1 MIEIV
6 FKIKENRA
14 VAYDNN
20 KEIGECVFVENKDT
34 WNIVHTGVDNSYQ
47 GQGIARKL
55 VNCIIENAKKE
66 NKNLIAN
73 CSYAKIVLERNKEK

>member
-6 FKIKENRA
+6 FKIKENRSI
-14 VAYDNN
+14 AYDND
-20 KEIGECVFVENKDT
+20 KEIGECVFVENKDI
-34 WNIVHTGVDNSYQ
+34 WNIVHTGEDGANQ
-47 GQGIARKL
+47 GQGIEKKI